1 MKLAARIAL
10 GTAAVLAA
18 GGIGAGA
25 ATYVQAS
32 QEPATGTTAPA
43 PVETPA
49 PASSAPETPAQTPAD
64 VPAWTPTPHVPYAP
78 APAPETVDPRTAA
91 PDGGP
96 WKDYTQFDPTP
107 APGPTDGLPCQG
119 SREVCYP

>member
-32 QEPATGTTAPA
+32 HAPATGTTAPA
-43 PVETPA
+43 PVETHTPV
-49 PASSAPETPAQTPAD
+49 PSAPETPAQTPTD

-78 APAPETVDPRTAA
+78 APAPETVDPGTAA

>member
-32 QEPATGTTAPA
+32 HVPATGTTAPA
-43 PVETPA
+43 PVETNTPA
-49 PASSAPETPAQTPAD
+49 PSVPETPAQTPTD

-78 APAPETVDPRTAA
+78 APVPETVDPGTAA

-96 WKDYTQFDPTP
+96 WKDYTQVDPTP

>member
-32 QEPATGTTAPA
+32 HEPATGTTAPA
-43 PVETPA
+43 PVETQTPA
-49 PASSAPETPAQTPAD
+49 PSVPETPAQTPTD

-78 APAPETVDPRTAA
+78 APAPETVDPGTAA

-107 APGPTDGLPCQG
+107 APGPTEGLPCQG

>member
-32 QEPATGTTAPA
+32 HAPATGTTAPT
-43 PVETPA
+43 PGETHTPA
-49 PASSAPETPAQTPAD
+49 PSVPETPAQTPTD

-78 APAPETVDPRTAA
+78 APVPETVDPGTSA

-107 APGPTDGLPCQG
+107 APGPTEGLPCQG

>member
-32 QEPATGTTAPA
+32 HVPATGTTAPA
-43 PVETPA
+43 PVETHTPV
-49 PASSAPETPAQTPAD
+49 PSAPETPAQTPTD

-78 APAPETVDPRTAA
+78 APAPEPVDPRTAA

>member
-32 QEPATGTTAPA
+32 QEPATGTTSPS
-43 PVETPA
+43 PVETH
-49 PASSAPETPAQTPAD
+49 TPDPS
-64 VPAWTPTPHVPYAP
+64 V
-78 APAPETVDPRTAA
+78 PETVDPGTAA

-96 WKDYTQFDPTP
+96 WKDYTQVDPTP
-107 APGPTDGLPCQG
+107 APGPTEGLPCQG

>member
-1 MKLAARIAL
+1 MKLAARITL

-32 QEPATGTTAPA
+32 HAPATGTTAPA
-43 PVETPA
+43 PVETNTPA
-49 PASSAPETPAQTPAD
+49 PSVPETSAQTPTD

-78 APAPETVDPRTAA
+78 APVPETVDPGTAA

>member
-1 MKLAARIAL
+1 MKLAARVAL

-32 QEPATGTTAPA
+32 HVPATGTTAPA
-43 PVETPA
+43 PVETHTPV
-49 PASSAPETPAQTPAD
+49 PSAPETPAQTPTD

-78 APAPETVDPRTAA
+78 APAPETVDPGTAA

>member
-32 QEPATGTTAPA
+32 HAPATGTTAPA
-43 PVETPA
+43 PVETHTPA
-49 PASSAPETPAQTPAD
+49 PSVPETPAQTPTD

-78 APAPETVDPRTAA
+78 APVPETVDPGTSA

>member
-32 QEPATGTTAPA
+32 HVPATGTTAPA
-43 PVETPA
+43 PVETHTPA
-49 PASSAPETPAQTPAD
+49 PSTPETPAQTPTD
-64 VPAWTPTPHVPYAP
+64 IPAWTPTPHVPYAP
-78 APAPETVDPRTAA
+78 APAPEPVDPGTAA

>member
-32 QEPATGTTAPA
+32 HVPATGTTAPA
-43 PVETPA
+43 PVETHTPA
-49 PASSAPETPAQTPAD
+49 PSVPETPAQTPAD

-78 APAPETVDPRTAA
+78 APVPETVDPGTAA

-96 WKDYTQFDPTP
+96 WKDYTQVDPTP

>member
-32 QEPATGTTAPA
+32 HVPATGTTAPA
-43 PVETPA
+43 PVETRTPA
-49 PASSAPETPAQTPAD
+49 PSVPETPAQTPTD

-78 APAPETVDPRTAA
+78 APVPETVDPGTAA

-96 WKDYTQFDPTP
+96 WKDYTQVDPTP

>member
-32 QEPATGTTAPA
+32 HAPAPGTTAPI
-43 PVETPA
+43 PGETHTPA
-49 PASSAPETPAQTPAD
+49 PSVPETPAQTPTD

-78 APAPETVDPRTAA
+78 APVPETVDPGTSA

-107 APGPTDGLPCQG
+107 APGPTEGLPCQG

>member
-1 MKLAARIAL
+1 MKLAARVAL

-32 QEPATGTTAPA
+32 HVPATGTTAPA
-43 PVETPA
+43 PVETHTPV
-49 PASSAPETPAQTPAD
+49 PSAPETPAQTPTD

-78 APAPETVDPRTAA
+78 APAPETVDPNTTT
-91 PDGGP
+91 PDDSP

-107 APGPTDGLPCQG
+107 APGPTDSLPCQN

>member
-32 QEPATGTTAPA
+32 HEPATGTTAPA
-43 PVETPA
+43 PVETHTPA
-49 PASSAPETPAQTPAD
+49 PSVPETPAQTPTD

-78 APAPETVDPRTAA
+78 APAPETVDPGTAA

-107 APGPTDGLPCQG
+107 APGPTEGLPCQG

>member
-1 MKLAARIAL
+1 MKLAARITL

-32 QEPATGTTAPA
+32 HAPATGTTAPA
-43 PVETPA
+43 PVETNTPA
-49 PASSAPETPAQTPAD
+49 PSVPETPAQTPTD

-78 APAPETVDPRTAA
+78 APVPETVDPGTAA

>member
-32 QEPATGTTAPA
+32 HVPATGTTAPV
-43 PVETPA
+43 PVETHTPV
-49 PASSAPETPAQTPAD
+49 PSAPETPAQTPTD

-78 APAPETVDPRTAA
+78 APVPKTVDPGTAA

>member
-18 GGIGAGA
+18 GGIGAGV

-32 QEPATGTTAPA
+32 HVPATGTTAPA
-43 PVETPA
+43 PVETHTPA
-49 PASSAPETPAQTPAD
+49 PSTPETPAQTPAD

-78 APAPETVDPRTAA
+78 TPAPETVDPGTSA

-107 APGPTDGLPCQG
+107 APGPTEGLPCQG